1 MSQQSWNDG
10 QSSIIGCK
18 ASKTGLHSPSKDTR
32 MTYYIHTPD
41 KIDEGPFSIGELDRR
56 FEQGLIDV
64 NTILSTSE
72 SSEHFTFQILKS
84 GPPTEEGSPSN
95 ESSTNRETKFSKPAK
110 GIFSFLW
117 PFNQIQRLGDID
129 NRGLLSL
136 IGIGLIPIVLYTL
149 FIGMVNRPFLFSL
162 TALYFSVLWAILF
175 YHVFPAPN
183 IRIGTSI
190 YCFLG
195 TGLVS
200 ISLLVGFFNL
210 PFVSLPIDWL
220 NSELPALRALA
231 FFIWVA
237 IPEEICKILMIY
249 VLSKRS
255 EVYLPRT
262 LAFYGMI
269 CGLGFGIYEGLD
281 YQLGRNAT
289 FAESEIE
296 YLFLNL
302 LRLTSIPVLH
312 AVWTGIASFLLG
324 FAYIYPRRRW
334 VLTVAALGVP
344 SVLHALFNTFNGTI
358 TSLGISLMSV
368 LLLILYLSK
377 HDAFDIFLGREA
389 HMRNSQR
396 SA

>member
-1 MSQQSWNDG
+1 
-10 QSSIIGCK
+10 
-18 ASKTGLHSPSKDTR
+18 

-41 KIDEGPFSIGELDRR
+41 NDDAGPFSVGELDRR
-56 FEQGLIDV
+56 FEQGLIDE
-64 NTILSTSE
+64 NTVIYTSKCPDHFIFQELRSKRLDSDNDQPSDRSNRKARLPKKAPSGIL
-72 SSEHFTFQILKS
+72 
-84 GPPTEEGSPSN
+84 
-95 ESSTNRETKFSKPAK
+95 
-110 GIFSFLW
+110 SFLW
-117 PFNQIQRLGDID
+117 PFNQVQRLGDID
-129 NRGLLSL
+129 NRGLLTL
-136 IGIGLIPIVLYTL
+136 IGIGLIPIVLFTL
-149 FIGMVNRPFLFSL
+149 FSGIVGLPFVFSL

-183 IRIGTSI
+183 IRIGTSV

-200 ISLLVGFFNL
+200 ISLLVGFFNI
-210 PFVSLPIDWL
+210 PYISLPMNLL
-220 NSELPALRALA
+220 NSELPAFRALG
-231 FFIWVA
+231 FFGWVA
-237 IPEEICKILMIY
+237 LPEELCKVLMIY

-262 LAFYGMI
+262 LAYYGMI

-281 YQLGRNAT
+281 YQLGRNAG

-312 AVWTGIASFLLG
+312 AVWTGIAAYLLG
-324 FAYIYPRRRW
+324 FAYIYPQRRW
-334 VLTVAALGVP
+334 VLSAAALIVP

-358 TSLGISLMSV
+358 TSLGISLLS
-368 LLLILYLSK
+368 LLVLILYLSK

-389 HMRNSQR
+389 HMRASNR
-396 SA
+396 SR

>member
-1 MSQQSWNDG
+1 
-10 QSSIIGCK
+10 
-18 ASKTGLHSPSKDTR
+18 

-41 KIDEGPFSIGELDRR
+41 KVDEGPFSIGELDRR
-56 FEQGLIDV
+56 FEQGLIDE

-72 SSEHFTFQILKS
+72 SPETFPFQILKS
-84 GPPTEEGSPSN
+84 GPSTEKTSPLS
-95 ESSTNRETKFSKPAK
+95 ESPNQSETNKNHSVR
-110 GIFSFLW
+110 GILSFLW

-136 IGIGLIPIVLYTL
+136 IGIGLIPIVLFTL
-149 FIGMVNRPFLFSL
+149 FIGMVGRPFVFSL

-200 ISLLVGFFNL
+200 ISLLVGFFSL
-210 PFVSLPIDWL
+210 PYVSLPIEWL
-220 NSELPALRALA
+220 NSELPAFRAIA

-237 IPEEICKILMIY
+237 IPEELCKIFMIY
-249 VLSKRS
+249 VLSKRP

-262 LAFYGMI
+262 LAYYGMI

-281 YQLGRNAT
+281 YQLGRNAA
-289 FAESEIE
+289 FAESQVE

-312 AVWTGIASFLLG
+312 AVWTGIASYLLG
-324 FAYIYPRRRW
+324 FAYLYPRRKW
-334 VLTVAALGVP
+334 VLTAAAVSVP

-368 LLLILYLSK
+368 LMLILYLSK

-389 HMRNSQR
+389 HMRNTQR

>member
-1 MSQQSWNDG
+1 
-10 QSSIIGCK
+10 
-18 ASKTGLHSPSKDTR
+18 

-41 KIDEGPFSIGELDRR
+41 KVDEGPFSIGELDRR
-56 FEQGLIDV
+56 FEQGLIDE
-64 NTILSTSE
+64 NTVLSTPVRP
-72 SSEHFTFQILKS
+72 EHFTFQILKS
-84 GPPTEEGSPSN
+84 GPSTEEVSPLS
-95 ESSTNRETKFSKPAK
+95 ESPDQREKKKSHPAK
-110 GIFSFLW
+110 GILSFLW

-136 IGIGLIPIVLYTL
+136 IGIGLIPIVLFTL
-149 FIGMVNRPFLFSL
+149 FIGMVGRTFVFSL

-210 PFVSLPIDWL
+210 PYVSLPIEWL
-220 NSELPALRALA
+220 NSELPALRAVA

-237 IPEEICKILMIY
+237 IPEELCKILMIY

-262 LAFYGMI
+262 FAYYGMI

-281 YQLGRNAT
+281 YQLGRNVA
-289 FAESEIE
+289 FAESEVE
-296 YLFLNL
+296 YLSLNL

-312 AVWTGIASFLLG
+312 AVWTGIASYLLG
-324 FAYIYPRRRW
+324 FAYLYPRRKW
-334 VLTVAALGVP
+334 VLTVAALSVP

-358 TSLGISLMSV
+358 TCLGISLMSV
-368 LLLILYLSK
+368 LMLILYLSK

-389 HMRNSQR
+389 HMRNTQH